1 MQIGFIGLGIM
12 GTPMASHLLKAGHK
26 LHLRSKGSIA
36 PELVAAGGVVYA
48 TGAEVAAKSDV
59 IIIMVPDTPDVAD
72 VLFGADGVASGLSKG
87 KTVVDMSSISPIET
101 KAFAAK
107 INALGCDY
115 LDAPVS
121 GGDVGAQTA
130 SLSIM
135 VGGPQA
141 AFDRVRPLFDL
152 MGKNVTLVGKNGGG
166 HATKLAN
173 QFIVGGTMVAVAE
186 ALCFAARAGADPAA
200 VRKALM
206 GGFADSKIL
215 DMHGR
220 RMVERNFVP
229 GGPARFQLKDMR
241 TAKAVADRMGLSFT
255 LLETLI
261 GIFGELIERE
271 GTGLDVAGVLL
282 EVERRAQGNHTEPKG
297 GAS

>member
-1 MQIGFIGLGIM
+1 M
-12 GTPMASHLLKAGHK
+12 AGHLIK
-26 LHLRSKGSIA
+26 GGHTLHLRDIGRI
-36 PELVAAGGVVYA
+36 PPNLVAAGG
-48 TGAEVAAKSDV
+48 AECACGVDVARKADV
-59 IIIMVPDTPDVAD
+59 IIIMVPLTRDVAD
-72 VLFGADGVASGLSKG
+72 VLFGPDGVASGLSKG
-87 KTVVDMSSISPIET
+87 KTVVDMSSTSPIES
-101 KAFAAK
+101 KEFAAR

-130 SLSIM
+130 SLTIM

-141 AFDRVRPLFDL
+141 AFDRVKPLFEL
-152 MGKNVTLVGKNGGG
+152 MGKNVTLVGRNGDG

-173 QFIVGGTMVAVAE
+173 QIIVGGTMVAVAE
-186 ALCFAARAGADPAA
+186 ALHFAASAGADPAA
-200 VRKALM
+200 VRRALM
-206 GGFADSKIL
+206 GGFGDSKIL
-215 DMHGR
+215 DMHGQ
-220 RMVERNFVP
+220 RMIERNFVP

-241 TAKAVADRMGLSFT
+241 TAKAFADRLGIHFT
-255 LLETLI
+255 LLDTLI

-282 EVERRAQGNHTEPKG
+282 EVERRAGNPPSSSGK